1 MEDINLLI
9 NLLAVSSHKP
19 AVWRFAVD
27 TFGNSTEK
35 TFLAQYLIRNN
46 RINEFDFKGAPID
59 TVGYFK
65 LRRTLKDM
73 KLERKQQSGY
83 YNIIMAR
90 CRLRAK
96 RFERNASAG
105 RIVMSVQPNWLKEFM
120 QRPGKYKKADSPAD
134 HDMAQHPLNS
144 DVGG

>member
-1 MEDINLLI
+1 M
-9 NLLAVSSHKP
+9 SHKD
-19 AVWRFAVD
+19 ALWRFRVD

-35 TFLAQYLIRNN
+35 TFLVQYLNRNIR
-46 RINEFDFKGAPID
+46 IKELEGLVKCAPID
-59 TVGYFK
+59 TVGHFK

>member
-1 MEDINLLI
+1 MEDTNLLI

-19 AVWRFAVD
+19 AEWRFAVD

-46 RINEFDFKGAPID
+46 RINELDESVKGAPID

-73 KLERKQQSGY
+73 KLQRKQER
-83 YNIIMAR
+83 YNYTKIMS
-90 CRLRAK
+90 RLRIRDK
-96 RFERNASAG
+96 RSCRGPGTS
-105 RIVMSVQPNWLKEFM
+105 NWLKEFM
-120 QRPGKYKKADSPAD
+120 QSPRKGKQADSPAD

-144 DVGG
+144 DIGG

>member
-1 MEDINLLI
+1 MEDPM
-9 NLLAVSSHKP
+9 SHKD
-19 AVWRFAVD
+19 ALWRFRVD

-35 TFLAQYLIRNN
+35 TFLVQYLNRNIR
-46 RINEFDFKGAPID
+46 IKELEGLVKCAPID

-73 KLERKQQSGY
+73 KLERKQQSGN
-83 YNIIMAR
+83 YNIIMKR

-96 RFERNASAG
+96 RFEKNVAAG
-105 RIVMSVQPNWLKEFM
+105 RIVPLSVQPNWLKEFNE
-120 QRPGKYKKADSPAD
+120 RPRKYKKADSPAD

>member
-1 MEDINLLI
+1 M
-9 NLLAVSSHKP
+9 SHKD
-19 AVWRFAVD
+19 ALWRFRVD

-35 TFLAQYLIRNN
+35 TFLVQYLNRNIR
-46 RINEFDFKGAPID
+46 IKELEGLVKGAPID

-73 KLERKQQSGY
+73 KLERKQQIGY

-96 RFERNASAG
+96 RFERNASAK
-105 RIVMSVQPNWLKEFM
+105 RIVNLSVQPNWLKEFM
-120 QRPGKYKKADSPAD
+120 QRPRKGKKADSPAD

-144 DVGG
+144 DIGG

>member
-1 MEDINLLI
+1 M
-9 NLLAVSSHKP
+9 SHKD
-19 AVWRFAVD
+19 ALWRFRVD

-35 TFLAQYLIRNN
+35 TFLVQYLNRNIR
-46 RINEFDFKGAPID
+46 IKELEGLVKCAPID

-105 RIVMSVQPNWLKEFM
+105 RIVVNLLGQPNWLKEFM
-120 QRPGKYKKADSPAD
+120 QRPRKGKKADSPAD

-144 DVGG
+144 DIGG

>member
-1 MEDINLLI
+1 MADPM
-9 NLLAVSSHKP
+9 SHKD
-19 AVWRFAVD
+19 ALWRYRVV
-27 TFGNSTEK
+27 TFGNTTVK
-35 TFLAQYLIRNN
+35 TFLAEYLYRSHCIK
-46 RINEFDFKGAPID
+46 ELEGLVKCAPID
-59 TVGYFK
+59 TVENFK
-65 LRRTLKDM
+65 LRRTLKVM

>member
-1 MEDINLLI
+1 MEDTNLLI

-19 AVWRFAVD
+19 AEWRFAVD

-35 TFLAQYLIRNN
+35 TFLVQYLIRNN
-46 RINEFDFKGAPID
+46 RIKELDESVKGAPID

-73 KLERKQQSGY
+73 KLQRKQERY
-83 YNIIMAR
+83 DYTKIMER
-90 CRLRAK
+90 LRLRAK
-96 RFERNASAG
+96 RSCRGPGTS
-105 RIVMSVQPNWLKEFM
+105 NWLKEFM
-120 QRPGKYKKADSPAD
+120 QSPRKGKKADSPAD

-144 DVGG
+144 DIGG